1 MRPRRTTVDRDI
13 KVFKAVEAMA
23 ACNRNR
29 KMFLIK
35 YLKIKKN
42 VENPNKKIINK
53 KKQVPYCR
61 YCGLMV

>member
-35 YLKIKKN
+35 YLKINKN
-42 VENPNKKIINK
+42 VKNPNKKMIKKNK
-53 KKQVPYCR
+53 YRTV
-61 YCGLMV
+61 GIVV